1 MQPAPPSQ
9 AWQALILGSI
19 LPEPSREARTHE
31 SLDETAPIG
40 KDHFRKEPAVLVVG
54 PIPEQSTT
62 VPQKLVGMP
71 ARRVIHLVAP
81 RSHLSLPS
89 IYRATMSRAESYT
102 TRSNRDGTPMRGGA
116 LPSPQPPTWI
126 SASWSSSDAGPRRI
140 LGALRSLRSDVGG
153 KDERTRTAR

>member
-31 SLDETAPIG
+31 SLDEIAPIG
-40 KDHFRKEPAVLVVG
+40 KDHFRKEPAVLVVA

-62 VPQKLVGMP
+62 VPQTLVGMP

-81 RSHLSLPS
+81 WSHLSLPS
-89 IYRATMSRAESYT
+89 IYRAIMSRAESYT
-102 TRSNRDGTPMRGGA
+102 TRSNRDGTPMRG
-116 LPSPQPPTWI
+116 LQHM
-126 SASWSSSDAGPRRI
+126 
-140 LGALRSLRSDVGG
+140 L
-153 KDERTRTAR
+153 